1 MVNPSRGE
9 QMFERLSG
17 TTVDGP
23 PPTAARLRAVRARQ
37 REEFG
42 GINWG
47 GAFFG
52 WLVAVGVGALL
63 VGLLAAAGVAVG
75 LTELSGDDTHGIGF
89 GGGIAA
95 LAALMIAYGCGGYV
109 AGRMSRFDGARQ
121 GFGVWLMGVI
131 VTVALAVVGA
141 IIGAEYNILERLDLP
156 AVPVGDVEFASG
168 GAVAFATMLAGAL
181 VAAILG
187 GKGGERYHRR
197 VDRVGYVE

>member
-1 MVNPSRGE
+1 
-9 QMFERLSG
+9 MFERLSG
-17 TTVDGP
+17 TTVAEP
-23 PPTAARLRAVRARQ
+23 PPTTARMRAVRARQ

-75 LTELSGDDTHGIGF
+75 LTELSGDETDGISL
-89 GGGIAA
+89 GGGIAL

-121 GFGVWLMGVI
+121 GFGAWLIGVI
-131 VTVALAVVGA
+131 VTGALAVLGTV
-141 IIGAEYNILERLDLP
+141 IGSEYNILDRLDLP

-168 GAVAFATMLAGAL
+168 GAVAFAIMLGGAL
-181 VAAILG
+181 VAAIVG

-197 VDRVGYVE
+197 VDRVGYVG